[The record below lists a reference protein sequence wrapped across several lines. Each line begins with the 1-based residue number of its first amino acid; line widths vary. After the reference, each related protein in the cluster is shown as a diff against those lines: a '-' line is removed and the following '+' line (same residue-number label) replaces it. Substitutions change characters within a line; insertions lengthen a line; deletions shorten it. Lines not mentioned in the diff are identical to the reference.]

1 MAIDKLLSQRLLLV
15 TGKGGTG
22 KTTLASAI
30 GRLAS
35 DRGKRVIICEVDTQK
50 PSLTP
55 VFGVLPTYKP
65 VMINRNLAVCNL
77 DWHNALEEWL
87 ERTVPGQRVV
97 KLILSNP
104 VVKLFLDATPGAREV
119 VILSK
124 IASLVE
130 SWDMVIVDMPASG
143 HAIGMLRVPNLALKL
158 MAAGPIRKR
167 AEEVLALFTR
177 RDTSLVMVALPEEMV
192 VNETVET
199 YQAVRHEVPGLNV
212 AAVVLN
218 RAAAPSLNA
227 DERKLL
233 ERLSEGGPEGD
244 LEGGARELL
253 VAGVWEAGLEQD
265 TAGAIDRLREE
276 IGVPVLPFPRLG
288 TLGGFDGGAER
299 VVHQFAAALARAEIA
314 ERNR

>member
-1 MAIDKLLSQRLLLV
+1 MAINQILSQRLLLV

-22 KTTLASAI
+22 KTALASAI

-35 DRGKRVIICEVDTQK
+35 ERGKRVIICEVDTQK

-55 VFGVLPTYKP
+55 VFGVVPTYQP
-65 VMINRNLAVCNL
+65 TMITSNLAVCNL

-130 SWDMVIVDMPASG
+130 SWDLVIVDMPASG

-167 AEEVLALFTR
+167 AEEVLALFAR
-177 RDTSLVMVALPEEMV
+177 RDTALVLVALPEEMV

-199 YQAVRHEVPGLNV
+199 FQAVRTEVAKLNI

-218 RAAAPSLNA
+218 RAAAPTLTGE
-227 DERKLL
+227 ERTLL
-233 ERLSEGGPEGD
+233 ERLGASATGP
-244 LEGGARELL
+244 LERELL
-253 VAGVWEAGLEQD
+253 TAGSWEAGLEQD
-265 TAGAIDRLREE
+265 TSVAIERLRAE

-288 TLGGFDGGAER
+288 TLGGFEGGAER
-299 VVHQFAAALARAEIA
+299 VVHQLAAALARAEIA

>member
-1 MAIDKLLSQRLLLV
+1 MAINQILSQRLLLV

-30 GRLAS
+30 GRMAS
-35 DRGKRVIICEVDTQK
+35 ERGKRVIICEVDTQK

-55 VFGVLPTYKP
+55 VFGVVPTYQP
-65 VMINRNLAVCNL
+65 VMINKNLAVCNL

-130 SWDMVIVDMPASG
+130 SWDLVIIDMPASG

-167 AEEVLALFTR
+167 AEEVLTLFAR
-177 RDTSLVMVALPEEMV
+177 RDSALVMVALPEEMV

-199 YQAVRHEVPGLNV
+199 YQAVRHEVPKLNV

-218 RAAAPSLNA
+218 RAAAPSLNM
-227 DERKLL
+227 DERALL
-233 ERLSEGGPEGD
+233 ERLSAEPAEGGE
-244 LEGGARELL
+244 RELL
-253 VAGVWEAGLEQD
+253 VAGAWEAGLELD
-265 TAGAIDRLREE
+265 TANAIERLRDE

-299 VVHQFAAALARAEIA
+299 VVHQFASALARAEIA

>member
-1 MAIDKLLSQRLLLV
+1 M
-15 TGKGGTG
+15 
-22 KTTLASAI
+22 
-30 GRLAS
+30 
-35 DRGKRVIICEVDTQK
+35 
-50 PSLTP
+50 
-55 VFGVLPTYKP
+55 
-65 VMINRNLAVCNL
+65 
-77 DWHNALEEWL
+77 
-87 ERTVPGQRVV
+87 PGQRVV

-167 AEEVLALFTR
+167 AEEVLAAVHPRFDRARAEEVLALFTR

-218 RAAAPSLNA
+218 RAAASSLNA

-233 ERLSEGGPEGD
+233 GRLSEGGPEGD

-265 TAGAIDRLREE
+265 T
-276 IGVPVLPFPRLG
+276 V
-288 TLGGFDGGAER
+288 GGFDGGAER

>member
-1 MAIDKLLSQRLLLV
+1 MAINQILSQRLLLV

-55 VFGVLPTYKP
+55 VFGVVPTYQP
-65 VMINRNLAVCNL
+65 AMITKNLAVCNL

-87 ERTVPGQRVV
+87 EHTVPGQRVV
-97 KLILSNP
+97 RLILSNP

-130 SWDMVIVDMPASG
+130 SWDLVIVDMPASG

-167 AEEVLALFTR
+167 AEEVLTLFAR
-177 RDTSLVMVALPEEMV
+177 RDTALVMVALPEEMV

-199 YQAVRHEVPGLNV
+199 FQAVRGEVPRLNI

-218 RAAAPSLNA
+218 RAAAPTLTA
-227 DERKLL
+227 DERTLL
-233 ERLSEGGPEGD
+233 GRLSEGGR
-244 LEGGARELL
+244 EGGARELL
-253 VAGVWEAGLEQD
+253 VAGAWEAGLEED
-265 TAGAIDRLREE
+265 TSGAIERLRAE

-288 TLGGFDGGAER
+288 TLGGFEGGAER
-299 VVHQFAAALARAEIA
+299 VVQQLAAALARAEIA

>member
-1 MAIDKLLSQRLLLV
+1 MAIDQILSQRLLLV

-22 KTTLASAI
+22 KTTLASAV

-35 DRGKRVIICEVDTQK
+35 ERGKRVIICEVDTQK

-130 SWDMVIVDMPASG
+130 SWDLVIVDMPASG

-167 AEEVLALFTR
+167 AEEVLTLFNR
-177 RDTSLVMVALPEEMV
+177 RDTALVMVALPEEMV

-199 YQAVRHEVPGLNV
+199 YQAVRQEVPGLNV
-212 AAVVLN
+212 AAIVLN

-227 DERKLL
+227 DERLLL
-233 ERLSEGGPEGD
+233 ERLSGGQAEGGE
-244 LEGGARELL
+244 RELL
-253 VAGVWEAGLEQD
+253 VAGAWEAGLEQD
-265 TAGAIDRLREE
+265 TSGAIDRLRDE